1 MCNNTESSVE
11 HAPPK
16 GFFPKNMRTNLIT
29 VPSCK
34 LHNEDTSSDDEYAR
48 NIVSMLIENNQTSID
63 HFFDKTL
70 RSFKRNKVMSS
81 QIRDSL
87 RDVSFFKEDAKSFE
101 IDRIRFDRVIRKIS
115 YALFYNEYG
124 YSWERLLA
132 VTTNQLKMENMKNDH
147 LGNIFESFEEDLDTL
162 QLKGDNPYVFQYS
175 FLDLGNGKHEKALF
189 MIFYEGFPFMII
201 PDANSNSASFD

>member
-1 MCNNTESSVE
+1 MYNSLESLVE

-29 VPSCK
+29 VPSCR
-34 LHNEDTSSDDEYAR
+34 LHNEDTSSDDEYVK
-48 NIVSMLIENNQTSID
+48 NIVSMMIENNQTSID

-70 RSFKRNKVMSS
+70 RSFKRNKVMSA

-87 RDVSFFKEDAKSFE
+87 KDVSTFKEGAKSFE
-101 IDRIRFDRVIRKIS
+101 IDRVRFDKIIRKIS

-132 VTTNQLKMENMKNDH
+132 VTTNQLKMGNTGNDH
-147 LGNIFESFEEDLDTL
+147 LGHMFESFEEDLDTL
-162 QLKGDNPYVFQYS
+162 QLKGSNPNVFQYS
-175 FLDLGNGKHEKALF
+175 FLNLGNGIHEKALF

-201 PDANSNSASFD
+201 PDANSSSASFN